1 MLDLPFESLTRWI
14 AGMLER
20 QKAKSTLMADD
31 WKITREIGDASLS
44 LALHWTGL
52 AFEFP
57 FSILSLVIRSFEVD
71 WGSRR
76 LIAVSSIRVG
86 KC

>member
-44 LALHWTGL
+44 RATLDWAG
-52 AFEFP
+52 FRI
-57 FSILSLVIRSFEVD
+57 SIFNFIF
-71 WGSRR
+71 GY
-76 LIAVSSIRVG
+76 SIF
-86 KC
+86 